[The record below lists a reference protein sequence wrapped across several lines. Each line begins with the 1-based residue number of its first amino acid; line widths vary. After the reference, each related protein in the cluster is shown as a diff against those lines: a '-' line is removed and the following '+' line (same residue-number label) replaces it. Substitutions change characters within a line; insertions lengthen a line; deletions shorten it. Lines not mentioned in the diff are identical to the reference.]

1 MFAVLHAQRAEGRV
15 KDLAVG
21 LLAVQL
27 LGDENVLQKRCNA
40 RLRHTAA
47 LHLVKA
53 VGHNG
58 QRGHLGKLAQH
69 FQHIGAHQVRM
80 GGKALQIIA
89 VHLHAVAG
97 SVDRFQKAGKA
108 LTHQLFAADLSLFQ
122 LFPELFVDGAVGL
135 HRLGI
140 RLNAVIDQRFRQS
153 LALGGVKVQKCIVRV
168 KQDAI
173 IFCHCVPLSHG

>member
-1 MFAVLHAQRAEGRV
+1 
-15 KDLAVG
+15 
-21 LLAVQL
+21 
-27 LGDENVLQKRCNA
+27 
-40 RLRHTAA
+40 
-47 LHLVKA
+47 
-53 VGHNG
+53 
-58 QRGHLGKLAQH
+58 
-69 FQHIGAHQVRM
+69 M

-108 LTHQLFAADLSLFQ
+108 LTHQLFAADLALFQ

-135 HRLGI
+135 HRLSI

-153 LALGGVKVQKCIVRV
+153 LALGGIKVQKCIVRV

-173 IFCHCVPLSHG
+173 IFCHCVPLSHWITARSQPRQTELASRYFVFIPGSFRSPARRSAPVCFRCSGLCRRRALRSISASALR